1 MVFIER
7 EKAKEILFEY
17 IENDFVKISLSC
29 DDLIWINIF
38 C

>member
-17 IENDFVKISLSC
+17 IKNDFVKKSLSS